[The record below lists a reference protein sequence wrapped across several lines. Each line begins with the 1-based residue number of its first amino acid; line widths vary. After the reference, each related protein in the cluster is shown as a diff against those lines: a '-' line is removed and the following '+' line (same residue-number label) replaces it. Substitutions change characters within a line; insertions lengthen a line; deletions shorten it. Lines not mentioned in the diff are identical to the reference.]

1 MDILWLQSIFLGFLL
16 SWVLWGLIGIDKD
29 IGKGTLPKSKITA
42 DFKFGSVRSF
52 SLIAIFGS
60 LMTWIDALVGTDYIF
75 ILSGLLLIFFIVGA
89 QYIYSVFK
97 NSEISPATEFIALL
111 TYFVWVLVFLWY
123 YQVSIIFAIILTF
136 YISSKELLESL
147 GTKVSKEELKTT
159 LKFAVIAFVIL
170 PLLPDQ
176 RFSLVDIFSFIA
188 GGAELNLTHKLL
200 TFDFFNPYSIW
211 FFVVVMSGISYFW
224 YILSKFV
231 GKNSSILLS
240 SFLGGM
246 VSSTAVTAS
255 MTQKSKEDAGNTNS
269 YVMGVLLASSIMFLR
284 VFLIVFFVNFA
295 LFQTI
300 IIPGIAMFGTFL
312 AITLFFY
319 FQTKST
325 KNLGVQNESLRSPFE
340 IIPALQFAALIIGI
354 KFISGVGIVYKDIWG
369 ENLFYSAFGIIS
381 GLADVDA
388 ITQTMSSDAERGL
401 ISLSVA
407 ASTILLAVMS
417 NNFVKGSI
425 AWRFGEKQFGKKVMG
440 TFVSSILV
448 WILAI
453 GISSII

>member
-1 MDILWLQSIFLGFLL
+1 VFLGFLL
-16 SWVLWGLIGIDKD
+16 SSILWGLIGIDKD
-29 IGKGTLPKSKITA
+29 IGKKILPQSRVTT
-42 DFKFGSVRSF
+42 DFKFGSIRSF

-60 LMTWIDALVGTDYIF
+60 MMTWVDRIIGTEYIF
-75 ILSGLLLIFFIVGA
+75 ILCGLLLIAFIVGA
-89 QYIYSVFK
+89 QYIYSVFE
-97 NSEISPATEFIALL
+97 NAEISPATEFIALL
-111 TYFVWVLVFLWY
+111 TYFVWVLVFLGY

-147 GTKVSKEELKTT
+147 GTRFCKEELKTT

-176 RFSLVDIFSFIA
+176 RFSMVDIFSFIA
-188 GGAELNLTHKLL
+188 GGTDLKLSYQLLN
-200 TFDFFNPYSIW
+200 FDFFNPYSIW

-255 MTQKSKEDAGNTNS
+255 MTQKSKEDIANTNS
-269 YVMGVLLASSIMFLR
+269 YVMWVLLASCIMFFR

-300 IIPGIAMFGTFL
+300 IIPGFAMFGTFL
-312 AITLFFY
+312 TITLFFY
-319 FQTKST
+319 FQTKKT
-325 KNLGVQNESLRSPFE
+325 KNLGVQNENIRSPFE
-340 IIPALQFAALIIGI
+340 IIPALQFAALIVCI
-354 KFISGVGIVYKDIWG
+354 KFISGVWIVYKDIWG

-401 ISLSVA
+401 ISLSIA

-425 AWRFGEKQFGKKVMG
+425 AWRFGEKSFGKKVMG
-440 TFVSSILV
+440 TFVTSILV
-448 WILAI
+448 GIFAI
-453 GISSII
+453 ALTSTF